1 MYACTPSTLVAGCC
15 SLSLQLTSRKVSGS
29 KMRSAIVTNSEL
41 LQLFVRCL
49 QACGDTYILYHS
61 RRPYSDVMF
70 TRERAEEGRDREDA
84 SFAG

>member
-49 QACGDTYILYHS
+49 QACGDTYII
-61 RRPYSDVMF
+61 PDVHTAMICS
-70 TRERAEEGRDREDA
+70 RERTEKSRDREDA